1 MSHLEQQV
9 TVTCPLAQA
18 AMRLRHFF
26 REQGN
31 RDGDTARLGLRIEL
45 GIPGIPTQL
54 SLERAVIATIRPQR
68 LALDMEPRYSVQWT
82 PEEPGPFPLFSGE
95 LVVESTDDYD
105 SFGLRLSGRYTPPL
119 GLVGQGFDIAM
130 GNHVAQAAAS
140 DLLHRIK
147 DAIERDF
154 QADEAGKGFAVGHAA
169 SDA

>member
-26 REQGN
+26 REHGN
-31 RDGDTARLGLRIEL
+31 SDGDTAKLTLRIEVD
-45 GIPGIPTQL
+45 IPGIPTPLTLQ
-54 SLERAVIATIRPQR
+54 RAVIATIEPHR
-68 LALDMEPRYSVQWT
+68 LPADMDPRYSVQWT